1 MLKLS
6 EGGKVRWRT
15 RWDREGV
22 KSRGGGGSRALG
34 KGAREGGERL
44 LKCAVGYVGCFHD
57 VV

>member
-1 MLKLS
+1 MS

-15 RWDREGV
+15 RCDREGV

-34 KGAREGGERL
+34 KGAREVGERL